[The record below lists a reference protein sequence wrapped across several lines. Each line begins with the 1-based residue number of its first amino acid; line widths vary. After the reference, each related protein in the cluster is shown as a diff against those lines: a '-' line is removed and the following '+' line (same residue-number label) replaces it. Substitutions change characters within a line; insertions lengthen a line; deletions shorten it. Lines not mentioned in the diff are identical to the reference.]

1 MTQRRYTANRM
12 RNMLTQ
18 NGTEK
23 YIYIFIKFIN
33 ICMLYIEIE
42 NIYYIKILINNNNHT
57 QEKKYTRN
65 NIQAKYARKI
75 NKQKYASTCAR

>member
-23 YIYIFIKFIN
+23 YIYIYIKFIN
-33 ICMLYIEIE
+33 ICMENIEIE
-42 NIYYIKILINNNNHT
+42 NILYKNT
-57 QEKKYTRN
+57 
-65 NIQAKYARKI
+65 
-75 NKQKYASTCAR
+75 NK